1 MEWAGILKRN
11 ISVAG
16 GDGFNV
22 FLRVRLVDYPDDAIN
37 KETAKKIMYEHFDK
51 LNPIPLG
58 EQKVKVSESLMGE
71 RPRLAR
77 FISQNERYVTYRIDN
92 MGELR

>member
-1 MEWAGILKRN
+1 MEWAGILKRD

-22 FLRVRLVDYPDDAIN
+22 FLKVTLVDYPDDVI
-37 KETAKKIMYEHFDK
+37 KKQTAKKIMYEHFDK
-51 LNPIPLG
+51 LTEIPLG
-58 EQKVKVSESLMGE
+58 ENKVKVGEHLMGE

-77 FISQNERYVTYRIDN
+77 FISQKERYVTYRIDN